1 MDSQL
6 RFSVLGPV
14 RAWRGPTEAELGTP
28 QQRAVLAALLLAEGA
43 QVCTAELIDVVW
55 GIKPP
60 ASAPGILRTYVHR
73 LRKALE
79 PDQDTAASVIRSVG
93 DGYQLPI
100 GEREMD
106 FTAFRQLLAG
116 AERAR
121 QTGDDKGAV
130 RQLDEALRLWQGTA
144 LAGIR
149 SEYARIQ
156 RQRLDELRLSAQ
168 ATRIAAELDL
178 GSHTD
183 AVADLTELVA
193 DNPLDERFR
202 ELMMLALYRS
212 GRQAAALESYREA
225 QLLLAEELGL
235 DPGPALQTMYQ
246 RVLRADPGLLSGPGR
261 PAPALVLAS
270 DMPAPTDPSAVS
282 TPSIPS
288 AVPASESRSA
298 ATPSTA
304 IRTTSPRPESP
315 RPTPT
320 RQPPEHTPA
329 QLPPGLAAFVGREA
343 QLAAVRD
350 LSTGGAAVVSAVA
363 GTAGVGK
370 TAFAV
375 QWARQVAH
383 HFPDGQLYLNL
394 RGFDPVALPVPP
406 EHALRTL
413 LESLGVDP
421 RALPQGADA
430 LAARYR
436 TLLAGKRM
444 LVLLDNAR
452 DAAQVRPLLPGAAD
466 CLAIVTSRDRL
477 SGLVALDGAVPV
489 HLDVLP
495 VSEARAL
502 LARRLGAA
510 RTAAEPEAV
519 DEIIALCARLPLALA
534 VAAARAA
541 IRSAFPLAVI
551 AAELRDHAGGLWA
564 FEDGDAAAD
573 VRAVFSWSYHALTP
587 DAARLFRLLALH
599 PGPDVTLPAAAAIA
613 GLSLPHTRQLLSEL
627 LHAHLVTESA
637 PGRHTSHDLL
647 RAYATELA
655 DSLESPEELRAA
667 RRRQLDHYLHSA
679 HRAVALL
686 NPARRLI
693 ELEPLAEGVRP
704 EEFGADAGRAKAWV
718 AAEFLVLTA
727 AVEAA
732 AAHQF
737 DAHAWK
743 LVWAVSNHAHERGRW
758 QDLRSLRQ
766 VALDAARRLGD
777 RAAEA
782 DALHGL
788 CVALAGLGRFQEA
801 RAHCEQAIELFALV
815 DGRNDR
821 PECHLTMAW
830 VADQQGDLE
839 AALDASRQALLLYR
853 AREGREPGGTQAVAA
868 SLNAVGWA
876 LSRLGRHREA
886 LDHCRQALAV
896 WLEHGENVHVAH
908 TWDSVGHAH
917 HRLGEYGEA
926 AAAFHS
932 ALDLYR
938 AHQHLPWFVAGTLDR
953 LADTHLS
960 AGNPEDARRTW
971 TEALEIYELLNHN
984 DAESIRVKLRRLAP
998 SAAV

>member
-14 RAWRGPTEAELGTP
+14 RAWRGPTEAELGAP

-43 QVCTAELIDVVW
+43 QVSTAELIDVVW
-55 GIKPP
+55 GIKAP

-79 PDQDTAASVIRSVG
+79 PDRDTAASVIRSVG

-100 GEREMD
+100 GERDMD
-106 FTAFRQLLAG
+106 LTVFRQLLTG

-121 QTGDDKGAV
+121 QAGDDKDGV

-156 RQRLDELRLSAQ
+156 RRRLDELRLSAQ
-168 ATRIAAELDL
+168 ATRIAAELNL

-183 AVADLTELVA
+183 AVADLTGLVA

-225 QLLLAEELGL
+225 QSLLAEELGL

-246 RVLRADPGLLSGPGR
+246 RVLRADPGLLPDPHR
-261 PAPALVLAS
+261 ATPAPGLAP
-270 DMPAPTDPSAVS
+270 DMPAPTDLSAMSAPSL
-282 TPSIPS
+282 PSV
-288 AVPASESRSA
+288 VPASSSV
-298 ATPSTA
+298 A
-304 IRTTSPRPESP
+304 I
-315 RPTPT
+315 
-320 RQPPEHTPA
+320 PPTPA

-343 QLAAVRD
+343 QLAAVRA

-363 GTAGVGK
+363 GMAGVGK
-370 TAFAV
+370 TVFAV

-394 RGFDPVALPVPP
+394 RGFDPVALPVSP
-406 EHALRTL
+406 ERALRTL

-421 RALPQGADA
+421 RALPQDADA
-430 LAARYR
+430 LGARYR
-436 TLLAGKRM
+436 TLLVGKRI
-444 LVLLDNAR
+444 LLLLDNAR

-489 HLDVLP
+489 HLDLLS

-534 VAAARAA
+534 VTAARAA
-541 IRSAFPLAVI
+541 TRSAFPLAVI
-551 AAELRDHAGGLWA
+551 AAELRDHAGGLWT
-564 FEDGDAAAD
+564 FGDSDAAAD

-599 PGPDVTLPAAAAIA
+599 PGPDVTLPAAAAIG

-627 LHAHLVTESA
+627 LQAHLVTESA

-655 DSLESPEELRAA
+655 DALEPPEELRAA
-667 RRRQLDHYLHSA
+667 RRRHLDHYLHSA

-686 NPARRLI
+686 NPVRRLI
-693 ELEPLAEGVRP
+693 ELEPPAEGVRP

-718 AAEFLVLTA
+718 AAEFQVLTA
-727 AVEAA
+727 SVEAA

-737 DAHAWK
+737 DAHTWK
-743 LVWAVSNHAHERGRW
+743 LVWSVSNHLHERGRW

-766 VALDAARRLGD
+766 LGLDAARRLAD

-788 CVALAGLGRFQEA
+788 AVVLGGLGLFQEA
-801 RAHCEQAIELFALV
+801 RVHCEQAIALFALA

-821 PECHLTMAW
+821 PECHVTMAW
-830 VADQQGDLE
+830 VADQQDDLE
-839 AALDASRQALLLYR
+839 TALDASQQALSLYR
-853 AREGREPGGTQAVAA
+853 AQERRDPGDTRAVTGVATV
-868 SLNAVGWA
+868 LNAVGWA

-896 WLEHGENVHVAH
+896 WLEHGESVHVAH
-908 TWDSVGHAH
+908 TWDSIGHAH
-917 HRLGEYGEA
+917 HRLGEYDEA
-926 AAAFHS
+926 AAAFHN

-960 AGNPEDARRTW
+960 AGNPQDAGRAW
-971 TEALEIYELLNHN
+971 TEALEIYELLNHT
-984 DAESIRVKLRRLAP
+984 DAESIRVKLRGLASS
-998 SAAV
+998 SAM

>member
-55 GIKPP
+55 GVKPP

-79 PDQDTAASVIRSVG
+79 PHRDIAASVIRSVG
-93 DGYQLPI
+93 DGYQLSM
-100 GEREMD
+100 GEGEMD
-106 FTAFRQLLAG
+106 LTVFRHLLAG

-121 QTGDDKGAV
+121 QAGDDKGVV

-149 SEYARIQ
+149 SEYAQIQ

-183 AVADLTELVA
+183 AVADLTGLVA

-235 DPGPALQTMYQ
+235 DPGPALQAMYQ
-246 RVLRADPGLLSGPGR
+246 RVLRADPGLLPGPR
-261 PAPALVLAS
+261 RPTPAPVLTP
-270 DMPAPTDPSAVS
+270 DPPGPTDPATVPAPS
-282 TPSIPS
+282 TPS
-288 AVPASESRSA
+288 AVPTTKSRST
-298 ATPSTA
+298 ATPPTP
-304 IRTTSPRPESP
+304 PRPAPSHRSAE
-315 RPTPT
+315 RI
-320 RQPPEHTPA
+320 PA

-363 GTAGVGK
+363 GMAGVGK

-383 HFPDGQLYLNL
+383 LFPDGQLYLNL

-436 TLLAGKRM
+436 SLLAGKRM

-452 DAAQVRPLLPGAAD
+452 DAAQVRPLLPGAVD
-466 CLAIVTSRDRL
+466 CLSIVTSRDRL

-495 VSEARAL
+495 LPEARAL

-534 VAAARAA
+534 VTAARAA

-564 FEDGDAAAD
+564 FGDGDAAAD

-599 PGPDVTLPAAAAIA
+599 PGPDVTLPAAAAVA

-627 LHAHLVTESA
+627 LQAHLMTESA
-637 PGRHTSHDLL
+637 PGRHSSHDLL

-655 DSLESPEELRAA
+655 DSLEPPEELHAA
-667 RRRQLDHYLHSA
+667 RRRQLDHYLYSA

-704 EEFGADAGRAKAWV
+704 EEFGADADRAKAWI
-718 AAEFLVLTA
+718 AAEFTVLTA
-727 AVEAA
+727 SVEAA
-732 AAHQF
+732 AAHRF
-737 DAHAWK
+737 DTHTWR

-788 CVALAGLGRFQEA
+788 AVALGGLGRYEEA
-801 RAHCEQAIELFALV
+801 RSRCEQAIALFAV
-815 DGRNDR
+815 SDGRHDR

-830 VADQQGDLE
+830 VTDQQGDLE
-839 AALDASRQALLLYR
+839 AALDASRQALELYR
-853 AREGREPGGTQAVAA
+853 ARERHDPGNPQAVTAVA
-868 SLNAVGWA
+868 SVLNAVGWA

-886 LDHCRQALAV
+886 LDHCRQALAA
-896 WLEHGENVHVAH
+896 WGEHGENVHVAH

-926 AAAFHS
+926 VAAFHS

-960 AGNPEDARRTW
+960 AGDAEDARRTW
-971 TEALEIYELLNHN
+971 TEALEIYELLDHA
-984 DAESIRVKLRRLAP
+984 DAETVRNKLCRLDS
-998 SAAV
+998 SAVV